1 MDEAVGYAERIVQS
15 LHHRNFDTAELLS
28 IQYIQ
33 VSPAAAQGWFFLAQ
47 SLLERQHGAMAQMAF
62 QRAWLLDP
70 EANWVQSVFAALK
83 QSEMGPIREDILEL
97 LKVKKV
103 TITAAIM
110 VKNEE
115 RCIDRCLQ
123 SLIGAVDEIVVMDTG
138 STDRTMD
145 IVRQF
150 PEVKL
155 YQSEWKDSF
164 SQLRNEI
171 LPLLTSDWVLWVDA
185 DEVLHSEDA
194 RHLREI
200 VGLFDGSELPVILQV
215 WMANQ
220 YGSHFKQDFSQSRMF
235 PLRFGLRYFGRI
247 HEQIAPPGGLQE
259 RVNTISRKARIRL
272 IHDGYDPAIWKGR
285 RKSDRALKLLQLMVE
300 EEPRNPSG
308 WFFYGRECFNNGE
321 HERAFTYLQEA
332 ERLAQETPGFS
343 AIGTVRL
350 YLVKIHLIR
359 HAWEEAI
366 RLCTEIL
373 RMTPD
378 YPDAHYHLAQAQ
390 VGQARGLV
398 QQSKKEMVAYH
409 EAIISYRGTISPDPE
424 LKAWKAGLQM
434 AELAVHSG
442 KLAEAKKLLDYYT
455 EQFPDV
461 VRLQIEHHHLEEKI
475 NRLLVGTTKEVV
487 SNEGEGN
494 D

>member
-1 MDEAVGYAERIVQS
+1 MDKAVQLAERIVQS
-15 LHHRNFDTAELLS
+15 MHLRDFAAAELLS
-28 IQYIQ
+28 IQYIKAF
-33 VSPAAAQGWFFLAQ
+33 PAAAQGWFFLAQ
-47 SLLERQHGAMAQMAF
+47 SLLERQQGAMAQMAF
-62 QRAWLLDP
+62 QRAWMLYP

-83 QSEMGPIREDILEL
+83 QSEMGQLREDILEL

-103 TITAAIM
+103 TVTAAIM
-110 VKNEE
+110 VRNEE

-138 STDRTMD
+138 STDRTLE
-145 IVRQF
+145 IVRQY
-150 PEVKL
+150 PDVKL
-155 YQSEWKDSF
+155 YETDWKDNF

-185 DEVLHSEDA
+185 DEVLHPVDA
-194 RHLREI
+194 RYLREI
-200 VGLFDGSELPVILQV
+200 AGLFDGSELPVILQV
-215 WMANQ
+215 WMVNQ

-235 PLRFGLRYFGRI
+235 PLRLGLRYFGRM

-259 RVNTISRKARIRL
+259 RVNTISRKVRIRL
-272 IHDGYDPAIWKGR
+272 IHDGYDPAIWKER

-300 EEPRNPSG
+300 EEPLNPSG

-332 ERLAQETPGFS
+332 ERLARETPGFS

-366 RLCTEIL
+366 RLCNEIL
-373 RMTPD
+373 RITPD

-424 LKAWKAGLQM
+424 LKAWKAGLRM
-434 AELAVHSG
+434 AELAVRSG

-455 EQFPDV
+455 KKFPDV
-461 VRLQIEHHHLEEKI
+461 VCLQTELQYLEGKI
-475 NRLLVGTTKEVV
+475 SRLLAGTAE
-487 SNEGEGN
+487 
-494 D
+494 